1 MNIEDLIKPDKDI
14 IDAEKLFDS
23 NGNVIDEAL
32 DIVLR
37 EKPIMPLP
45 RSEERLK
52 FFSIKENRDRYT
64 VFPERLPTKDLL
76 PQPVDAHEMIGT
88 FETNHTIY
96 LTIANAY
103 NKAMERIEALEQ
115 EIAALKNTANPL

>member
-1 MNIEDLIKPDKDI
+1 MNIEDLIKPDKNI

-23 NGNVIDEAL
+23 NGNIIDEAL
-32 DIVLR
+32 NLVLQ
-37 EKPIMPLP
+37 EKPITPSP
-45 RSEERLK
+45 RTEDRLK

-88 FETNHTIY
+88 FENNHTIY

-115 EIAALKNTANPL
+115 EIATLKNTANPL